1 MYVSLTA
8 EALEECLLQ
17 CSEKI
22 KAGNVPRFTYI
33 CRHTNEGTKE

>member
-8 EALEECLLQ
+8 EALEECLVQ

-22 KAGNVPRFTYI
+22 KAENVPRFTYI
-33 CRHTNEGTKE
+33 CRHTSEVIKE